1 VVFDEAAHKL
11 AVVRLLSAHSS
22 VTVPAGFSLDKLGHR
37 TVCTW
42 DVHVNLGMVCRD
54 VTVFSRYRFGVTSG
68 SLSLCRDGI
77 GVALGCS
84 SRKKPM
90 VHDLIVPL
98 LLAVVGPVIA
108 LVAFFSVAKTK
119 RRRRPVKNFR

>member
-1 VVFDEAAHKL
+1 
-11 AVVRLLSAHSS
+11 
-22 VTVPAGFSLDKLGHR
+22 
-37 TVCTW
+37 
-42 DVHVNLGMVCRD
+42 
-54 VTVFSRYRFGVTSG
+54 
-68 SLSLCRDGI
+68 
-77 GVALGCS
+77 
-84 SRKKPM
+84 M